1 MKTIDTSEINVY
13 VEAASKSPN
22 LNIMLLGDTGV
33 GKTQSIQKYAKE
45 NGRFLKKLILSQLDA
60 SEALGIPVPFD
71 KEHKG
76 NNVKMITSAIPE
88 WVYEM
93 IEHKDEKP
101 ILFLDEFLTAD
112 PSVMNSFLTFLSDKE
127 VGNFD
132 LSFVQIVAATNIDG
146 YVFQPAPN
154 ILSRFSMFYVEN
166 LTYKEYLMNKYGKDK
181 LSKFQLNYK
190 DGVDK
195 SGILF
200 ESRSL
205 KPRCLEQLLELEEK
219 FYGPF
224 YEGFTNEQMF
234 PMLSSD
240 EKLNDIL
247 SIYVKQNENGVYI
260 PDDSIINLAA
270 AIKAK
275 YPRAK
280 KFDMVLSKIDTTILE
295 IHLELLN
302 DAFALLS

>member
-71 KEHKG
+71 KVHQG

-127 VGNFD
+127 VGHFD

-166 LTYKEYLMNKYGKDK
+166 LTYKEYLTNKYGKEK
-181 LSKFQLNYK
+181 LANFQLNYK
-190 DGVDK
+190 DEVDK

-205 KPRCLEQLLELEEK
+205 KPRCLEQLLELEKE
-219 FYGPF
+219 FYAPF

-247 SIYVKQNENGVYI
+247 LIYVKQNENGVHI
-260 PDDSIINLAA
+260 PDDSITNLAA

-302 DAFALLS
+302 DALRLS